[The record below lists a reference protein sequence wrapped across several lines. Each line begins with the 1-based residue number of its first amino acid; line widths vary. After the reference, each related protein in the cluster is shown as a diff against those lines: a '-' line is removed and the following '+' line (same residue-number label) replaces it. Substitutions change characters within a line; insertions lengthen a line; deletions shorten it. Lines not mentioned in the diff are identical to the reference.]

1 MRGMPENDP
10 AAPDGGPPIG
20 SAAMWYWIAVLIVL
34 FMVGVIVVAIIQTH
48 AQ

>member
-1 MRGMPENDP
+1 MRGVPDNDP
-10 AAPDGGPPIG
+10 AVPEGGPPTD
-20 SAAMWYWIAVLIVL
+20 STAMWYWIVVLMVL